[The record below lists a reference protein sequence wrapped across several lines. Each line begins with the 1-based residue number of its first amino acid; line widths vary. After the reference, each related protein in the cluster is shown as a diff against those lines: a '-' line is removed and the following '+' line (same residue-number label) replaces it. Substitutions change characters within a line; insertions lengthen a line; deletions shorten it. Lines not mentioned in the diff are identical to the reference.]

1 MEGHDTQR
9 IWRRIKNVMIKT
21 VMCGYPDIV
30 QGDNIKYIISW
41 VYFKVSVF
49 KKECQ
54 SDYNSYKLF
63 GVDFFLDE
71 ELKPWLLELN
81 NFPSMEKASLDRY
94 VNDPMIA
101 EMFNVV
107 GFHYTGKPN
116 TKQKNV
122 SIKYMFSLV
131 V

>member
-1 MEGHDTQR
+1 M
-9 IWRRIKNVMIKT
+9 
-21 VMCGYPDIV
+21 
-30 QGDNIKYIISW
+30 
-41 VYFKVSVF
+41 
-49 KKECQ
+49 
-54 SDYNSYKLF
+54 
-63 GVDFFLDE
+63 GVDILVDVK
-71 ELKPWLLELN
+71 LKPWLLELN

-122 SIKYMFSLV
+122 SKRKYRFHV

>member
-1 MEGHDTQR
+1 M
-9 IWRRIKNVMIKT
+9 
-21 VMCGYPDIV
+21 
-30 QGDNIKYIISW
+30 
-41 VYFKVSVF
+41 
-49 KKECQ
+49 
-54 SDYNSYKLF
+54 F

-122 SIKYMFSLV
+122 SKTNIVFLSYNV
-131 V
+131 VSRLWLRDTTWTAIR